1 MTLTLT
7 LALALA
13 LALALSLNLSLS
25 LTRLRV
31 GLERGDAADDG
42 VELPVRDHRAACG
55 GDGEEPGEAGEEEH
69 EDRGH
74 PHDAVALH
82 AARRLVGVRVR
93 LRLRLRLRVRVRVRV
108 RFKARVGV
116 RASPA

>member
-7 LALALA
+7 LTLTLA

-25 LTRLRV
+25 LRRLRV
-31 GLERGDAADDG
+31 GLERGDAAHDG
-42 VELPVRDHRAACG
+42 VQLLVRDHRAACG

-74 PHDAVALH
+74 PDDAVALH
-82 AARRLVGVRVR
+82 AARRLVRVRLRLRPRHR
-93 LRLRLRLRVRVRVRV
+93 LRLRLRLRVRVRARARVRV
-108 RFKARVGV
+108 
-116 RASPA
+116 